1 MYLYISIY
9 LVHLHVYTYIQCIY
23 LYKSIYFR
31 LEKCEICYSH
41 LQQIRHDIYNTP
53 QTNPAHSLV
62 TRISTK
68 LKLNEAFSLLD

>member
-1 MYLYISIY
+1 MYHPSI
-9 LVHLHVYTYIQCIY
+9 
-23 LYKSIYFR
+23 LYKYIYFR